1 MNVFAKV
8 GLGLLATLQLCG
20 AAEPP
25 KPTRVVP
32 MDYPRLAHLA
42 EVQGT
47 VELQA
52 RISPD
57 GEVLTI
63 VPRSGHHLLV
73 PAVRASLKQW
83 QFTRCSVDDH
93 SCAAVI
99 KFVFV
104 IKGQCPDECE
114 SEFTVDGPYQVT
126 IRAKGLSWLYD
137 HVD

>member
-1 MNVFAKV
+1 
-8 GLGLLATLQLCG
+8 
-20 AAEPP
+20 
-25 KPTRVVP
+25 
-32 MDYPRLAHLA
+32 MDYPRRAHLA

-63 VPRSGHHLLV
+63 VPRSGDPLLV
-73 PAVRASLKQW
+73 PAVRKSLKQW
-83 QFTRCSVDDH
+83 QFTRCSGDDRA
-93 SCAAVI
+93 CAAVI

-104 IKGQCPDECE
+104 IKGHCPDKCE

-126 IRAKGLSWLYD
+126 IRAKSHSWLYNLE
-137 HVD
+137 